1 MQPKKLGGADF
12 WSGLA
17 FAALAG
23 YIIFRASGW
32 EYLGPDGP
40 GPGFFPLWYGVAMA
54 ALSLCLVL
62 SSALRGAG
70 DAVDW
75 HGAGRAFAVWLAL
88 AACVAAL
95 KLVGFLASFAV
106 LTFFVVAVMYRR
118 PLKTAAAVALASAA
132 GFYLVFQLAL
142 GVSLP

>member
-40 GPGFFPLWYGVAMA
+40 VVAFGDGFLMAEQTHPGPGFFPLWYGVAMA

-70 DAVDW
+70 DTVDW

-95 KLVGFLASFAV
+95 KLVGTLARPVVMEGKTKPLAGFLAW
-106 LTFFVVAVMYRR
+106 RR
-118 PLKTAAAVALASAA
+118 SSWS
-132 GFYLVFQLAL
+132 
-142 GVSLP
+142 VS